1 MPDDLLMP
9 ESCLL
14 ALAKYGESLLSAT
27 QVHEFLEPW
36 YGVNKYSSEIFEC
49 LHQASSQY
57 DVPSTKAERNVALQ
71 AARASKKAKGM
82 DDPEK
87 AKAVRIT
94 DLRDQWLIRRNK
106 ITPAL
111 KAKMKKMKAA
121 EAKEKAKQD
130 KNEEKSQL
138 NSIRRLALSNS
149 QIGTFR
155 DVLSDPPDIPEGP
168 TRFAGLMHSA
178 NHQKAAKKQA
188 AASKRASTMAKNRLN
203 QISEANDAI
212 EATESIKAT
221 KGTKR
226 SARPQTPPPVQM
238 ELIRPGS
245 KRRVRL
251 TSNAV
256 ENTPKRMR
264 IVDSGAAGPGSIE
277 QANSLQ

>member
-1 MPDDLLMP
+1 
-9 ESCLL
+9 
-14 ALAKYGESLLSAT
+14 
-27 QVHEFLEPW
+27 
-36 YGVNKYSSEIFEC
+36 
-49 LHQASSQY
+49 
-57 DVPSTKAERNVALQ
+57 
-71 AARASKKAKGM
+71 M

-87 AKAVRIT
+87 AKSARIT

-111 KAKMKKMKAA
+111 KAKLKKMKAA

-130 KNEEKSQL
+130 KNQEKSQL

-149 QIGTFR
+149 QIGSFK
-155 DVLSDPPDIPEGP
+155 DILSDPPDVPEGL

-203 QISEANDAI
+203 QISEANEAN
-212 EATESIKAT
+212 EATESAEST

-226 SARPQTPPPVQM
+226 SARPQTPPPLQM

-245 KRRVRL
+245 KRRVKL
-251 TSNAV
+251 TANAV
-256 ENTPKRMR
+256 ENTPSKRMR
-264 IVDSGAAGPGSIE
+264 MVHSDAAGPGAIE
-277 QANSLQ
+277 